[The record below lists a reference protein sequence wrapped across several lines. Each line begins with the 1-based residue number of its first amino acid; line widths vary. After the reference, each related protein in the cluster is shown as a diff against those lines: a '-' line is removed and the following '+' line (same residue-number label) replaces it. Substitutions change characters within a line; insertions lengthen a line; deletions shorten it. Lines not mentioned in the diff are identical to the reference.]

1 MTVRATVRSI
11 PCATA
16 AVVLATLLT
25 SAPAG
30 AAVLCGTKDRI
41 TGQLRDGASLHVRS
55 VCRTNEVQADLASLG
70 LSAQPHLTVRLG
82 NTITTNIALSSSS
95 ACDPGEV
102 ATGGG
107 AVASGASGGE
117 AVLRMSR
124 PDPDGEGGV
133 PTGWRVGVANANAPT
148 GTITSTTYTVC
159 AAP

>member
-1 MTVRATVRSI
+1 MQIRRTGAIGS
-11 PCATA
+11 CTA
-16 AVVLATLLT
+16 AMALVVTL
-25 SAPAG
+25 SAAASAE

-70 LSAQPHLTVRLG
+70 LGAQPHLTVRLG
-82 NTITTNIALSSSS
+82 NTITTNVSLSSSS

-107 AVASGASGGE
+107 AVASDASGGE

-124 PDPDGEGGV
+124 PDPDGEGVV